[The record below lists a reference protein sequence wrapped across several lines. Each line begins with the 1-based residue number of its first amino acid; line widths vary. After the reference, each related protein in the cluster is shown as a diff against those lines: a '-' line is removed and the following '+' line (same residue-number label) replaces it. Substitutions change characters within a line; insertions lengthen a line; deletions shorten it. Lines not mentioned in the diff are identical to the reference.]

1 MSLMNKRRATI
12 KQIKNALKTMDQDQ
26 IELFYINR
34 VLPWDKRSMN
44 EIIKERLNNDN

>member
-12 KQIKNALKTMDQDQ
+12 KEIKNALKTMNQDQ

-34 VLPWDKRSMN
+34 VLPWDKRSIK
-44 EIIKERLNNDN
+44 EIIKERLG